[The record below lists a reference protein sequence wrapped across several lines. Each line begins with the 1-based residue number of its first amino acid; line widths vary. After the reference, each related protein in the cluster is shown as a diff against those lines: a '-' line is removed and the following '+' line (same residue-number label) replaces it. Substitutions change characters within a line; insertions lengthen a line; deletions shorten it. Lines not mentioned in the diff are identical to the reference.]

1 MSQNPAG
8 KIYPSWRLV
17 AYASPA
23 IPINAIGIPLV
34 AYLPAYYAS
43 HVGLSLSLVGT
54 IFLVVRLADIAL
66 DPVVGTLMDRNR
78 TRWGRFK
85 PWLVAGAL
93 PMAVASYMLFNPAG
107 GVTLAYLTLWLAV
120 MYGAYSICYLAH
132 LSWGM
137 SLSTDYNERSRVFG
151 FWQAAALLGSISVL
165 GTPIIIEG
173 VLGYSHRAGIQ
184 AMGILIAVLVCVTVC
199 VAVALMPE
207 PPAASERQTRSITE
221 YLKLMARPTI
231 ARLLVADLV
240 IGTALGMNSA
250 LFFFYFAFIKH
261 FSQLEIVVLLFLN
274 MCGSLCGT
282 PLWTYLTDKIGKHRA
297 AAFAFAF
304 YALSLIVIQCVPP
317 HMLLNCFI
325 LFTAGLTLSAGPLL
339 LRSMLAD
346 AGDEELLRSG
356 VDQTG
361 VLSAIFTGTNKIGL
375 AIAPGI
381 TFLIL
386 GASRFSATDQAN
398 PEGALAALQALY
410 VFSPAALGCFVAILI
425 RGHRLTAER
434 HAEIL
439 AQIAQGD
446 HLKGKISR
454 LSEIAN

>member
-1 MSQNPAG
+1 MSRNALVRV
-8 KIYPSWRLV
+8 YPSWKLA

-23 IPINAIGIPLV
+23 IPISAIGIPLI

-43 HVGLSLSLVGT
+43 QAGLSLGLVGT
-54 IFLVVRLADIAL
+54 VFLVVRLADIAL

-85 PWLVAGAL
+85 PWLIAGAF

-107 GVTLAYLTLWLAV
+107 DVTLTYLTIWLSIVYA
-120 MYGAYSICYLAH
+120 AYSICYLAH

-137 SLSTDYNERSRVFG
+137 SLTMDYNERSRVFG
-151 FWQAAALLGSISVL
+151 FWQAGALLGSISVL
-165 GTPIIIEG
+165 ATPILVEG
-173 VLGYSHRAGIQ
+173 VLGYTHAAGIRS
-184 AMGILIAVLVCVTVC
+184 MGILIAALVCVTVC
-199 VAVALMPE
+199 VAVAFMPE
-207 PPAASERQTRSITE
+207 PPAASERQTRNLTE
-221 YLKLMARPTI
+221 YLTLIVRPTI

-261 FSQLEIVVLLFLN
+261 FSQLEIVILLFLN
-274 MCGSLCGT
+274 MCGSLFGT
-282 PLWTYLTDKIGKHRA
+282 PVWTYLTDKIGKHRA
-297 AAFAFAF
+297 AAFAFAL
-304 YALSLIVIQCVPP
+304 YALSLIMIQLVPP
-317 HMLLNCFI
+317 HMLLNCVI
-325 LFTAGLTLSAGPLL
+325 LFVAGLTLSAGPLL

-386 GASRFSATDQAN
+386 GAFNFSATVPSN
-398 PEGALAALQALY
+398 PEGALVALQALY
-410 VFSPAALGCFVAILI
+410 VFAPAALGCFVAVLI
-425 RGHRLTAER
+425 RGHSLTAER
-434 HAEIL
+434 HAQIL
-439 AQIAQGD
+439 LQIREGEVR
-446 HLKGKISR
+446 K
-454 LSEIAN
+454 